1 MGPFWVHIAAGLC
14 ALIALAGPSVARS
27 QEAASPVLEL
37 GGMTF
42 VVSQGTA
49 NEVVLVAEHARIDTD
64 EKLAHL
70 KTVHVLLA
78 PDRDTPGLNMRCE
91 RGVVDMETS
100 DFDAEGN
107 VRGITGD
114 GKRFRT
120 ERLRYQHGLGL
131 VSTQLPVDIKDNA
144 GSYKGDGGFRYYVRE
159 NRFQLNR
166 AATVV
171 GQ

>member
-1 MGPFWVHIAAGLC
+1 MGPFWANTAAGLC
-14 ALIALAGPSVARS
+14 VLIALGVSSVARS
-27 QEAASPVLEL
+27 QEVASPALEL
-37 GGMTF
+37 GEMTF
-42 VVSQGTA
+42 VVSQGA
-49 NEVVLVAEHARIDTD
+49 ENEVVLVAEHARVDTD
-64 EKLAHL
+64 ENLAHL
-70 KTVHVLLA
+70 KTVHVVLA
-78 PDRDTPGLNMRCE
+78 SDRETPGLDMRCE

-114 GKRFRT
+114 GKHFRT
-120 ERLRYQHGLGL
+120 ERLRYKHGPGL
-131 VSTQLPVDIKDNA
+131 VSTQSPVDIRDDA
-144 GSYKGDGGFRYYVRE
+144 GTYKGVGGFRYYVRE